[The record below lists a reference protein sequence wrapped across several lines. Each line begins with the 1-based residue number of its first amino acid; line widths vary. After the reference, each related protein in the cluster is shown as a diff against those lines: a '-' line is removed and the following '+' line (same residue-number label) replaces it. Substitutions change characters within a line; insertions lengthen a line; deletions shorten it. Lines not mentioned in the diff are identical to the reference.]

1 MRRYLYLAAVPVAFA
16 LATLTTLPASA
27 DGTVLTTGS
36 PGGTAVAVGDD
47 LTASL
52 ASGSQATF
60 FSSATN
66 TSGVR
71 CNASTF
77 TATVTG
83 NGAAP
88 GTATETLNTQ
98 TFTNCT
104 ANVFGVNRVNSI
116 TINNLAFLAAVNS
129 DGSLTLSPDSG
140 PIAATVSLGTVLG
153 NITCNYQS
161 ADGSLNGTADATSGA
176 INFNDQNFAKTS
188 GPGLCFNNVFLNA
201 TYAPV
206 SDVDQGGAQVF
217 VN

>member
-1 MRRYLYLAAVPVAFA
+1 MRRYLYLAAVPVAVV

-27 DGTVLTTGS
+27 AGTVLTTGS
-36 PGGTAVAVGDD
+36 VGGTAVAAGDS
-47 LTASL
+47 LSASL

-60 FSSATN
+60 FSSATG

-71 CNASTF
+71 CSSSTF
-77 TATVTG
+77 TATVTS
-83 NGAAP
+83 NPDAP
-88 GTATETLNTQ
+88 GTATESLNTQ

-116 TINNLAFLAAVNS
+116 TINNLDFNAAVSS

-153 NITCNYQS
+153 NITCNYTAQDGS
-161 ADGSLNGTADATSGA
+161 LDGTADGSSGA
-176 INFNDQNFAKTS
+176 INFNDQAFTKTS
-188 GPGLCFNNVFLNA
+188 GPNLCFNTVFLTA

-206 SDVDQGGAQVF
+206 TDASQGGAPVF

>member
-1 MRRYLYLAAVPVAFA
+1 MRRYLYLAAVPVAVA

-27 DGTVLTTGS
+27 AGTVLTTGS

-77 TATVTG
+77 TATVTA
-83 NGAAP
+83 NPDAP

-116 TINNLAFLAAVNS
+116 TINNLGFNAAVAS
-129 DGSLTLSPDSG
+129 DGAVTLSPDSG
-140 PIAATVSLGTVLG
+140 PIAATVALGTVLG

-161 ADGSLNGTADATSGA
+161 QDGSLDGTAGSTGS
-176 INFNDQNFAKTS
+176 INFNDQAFSKTS
-188 GPGLCFNNVFLNA
+188 GPNLCFNTVFLTA

-206 SDVDQGGAQVF
+206 SDSSQGGAPVF

>member
-1 MRRYLYLAAVPVAFA
+1 MRRYLYLAAVPVAVA
-16 LATLTTLPASA
+16 LATLTQLPASA
-27 DGTVLTTGS
+27 AGTVLTTGS
-36 PGGTAVAVGDD
+36 VGGTAVAVGDQ
-47 LTASL
+47 LSASL

-66 TSGVR
+66 TTGVR
-71 CNASTF
+71 CNSSTF
-77 TATVTG
+77 TATVTD
-83 NGAAP
+83 NPDAP
-88 GTATETLNTQ
+88 GTATEALNSQ

-116 TINNLAFLAAVNS
+116 TINNLPFSAAVSS
-129 DGSLTLSPDSG
+129 DGTLTLSPDSG

-153 NITCNYQS
+153 NITCNYQTDGS
-161 ADGSLNGTADATSGA
+161 LEGTADGSSGA
-176 INFNDQNFAKTS
+176 INFTDQQFSKTS

-206 SDVDQGGAQVF
+206 TDTSQGGAPVF